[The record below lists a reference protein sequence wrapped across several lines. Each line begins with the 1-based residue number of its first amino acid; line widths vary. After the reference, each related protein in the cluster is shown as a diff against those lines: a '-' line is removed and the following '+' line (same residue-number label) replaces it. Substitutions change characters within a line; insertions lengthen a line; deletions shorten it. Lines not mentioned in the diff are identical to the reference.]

1 MLSDFTQVQ
10 QVRNGKRL
18 SYGHFSALKGHFSRS
33 QVNRSVSNFQYSY
46 FRFRSYH
53 LCRKNENLALIDR
66 CLASTTCKTAK
77 TVTPGL
83 LKL

>member
-1 MLSDFTQVQ
+1 MLSDFPQVQ
-10 QVRNGKRL
+10 NVQNAKRL

-46 FRFRSYH
+46 FRLRSYH
-53 LCRKNENLALIDR
+53 LSRKNENLALIDR

-77 TVTPGL
+77 IVNPGL